1 MRKYYIDKVR
11 CATVLLVVL
20 YHVIYMYN
28 GVATDGVIGPFCTPQ
43 YQDCLQ
49 YLLYPWFMVILF
61 VVSGMCSRF
70 YLDRHTVKEFV
81 SSRTRKLLVPSTI
94 GLFVFQWILGYFNM
108 AISDAFSKMPE
119 QMPVFILYPIMV
131 VSGTGVLWYIQ
142 LLWLFSMVLALIRKV
157 EKGKLYGFCEKANV
171 RFLILLVIPVYGA
184 AQILNTPVIA
194 VYRFGI
200 YGLCFLLGYFV
211 FANDAVM
218 ERLSRCWLVLT
229 AAALVLGAAYTWHY
243 FGQNYAVEPVVNSP
257 FSVLYG
263 WAAVLAVLAF
273 AKRWGDFSSPLS
285 DWLSERNFGL
295 YVFHYVPLAACAY
308 LLHRHTALTAF
319 PSYLLT
325 GLAAFGG
332 GYLLNAVISGIPV
345 LRWCVLGIK
354 RKKKE

>member
-1 MRKYYIDKVR
+1 MRKAYLDNIR
-11 CATVLLVVL
+11 WSTVGVVVL
-20 YHVIYMYN
+20 YHV
-28 GVATDGVIGPFCTPQ
+28 F
-43 YQDCLQ
+43 
-49 YLLYPWFMVILF
+49 YLFNSVGIPGGIPNAKNIPLFDTIAAMIYPWFMVLLF
-61 VVSGMCSRF
+61 VVSGICARYSLQKRTAKQF
-70 YLDRHTVKEFV
+70 LKE
-81 SSRTRKLLVPSTI
+81 RTTKLLVPSTI

-108 AISDAFSKMPE
+108 AIADAFSKMPE

-157 EKGKLYGFCEKANV
+157 EKGKLYGFCEKANIWV
-171 RFLILLVIPVYGA
+171 LILLVIPVYGA

-229 AAALVLGAAYTWHY
+229 TAAAVLGAAYTWHY

-263 WAAVLAVLAF
+263 WTATLAVLAF

-285 DWLSERNFGL
+285 DRLSERNFGL

-308 LLHRHTALTAF
+308 LLHRHTALSAV

-332 GYLLNAVISGIPV
+332 GYLLNAVISRIPV